1 MPLRFLATRL
11 LAVALLL
18 SPVACSPKQ
27 DPVPATSWG
36 QGYYR
41 LDGRNHN
48 GVAQAIEQS
57 VAASASQPAH
67 EALILRITTDNS
79 PDQEYFQL
87 EFTKPIG
94 QAPTAYTLTTLT
106 YFPTGAGSGTL
117 YSDDGTTLLAAS
129 NGSYSGTFS
138 GKNTTTTASGT
149 VVTHTIT
156 NGVFTGVHP

>member
-1 MPLRFLATRL
+1 
-11 LAVALLL
+11 
-18 SPVACSPKQ
+18 
-27 DPVPATSWG
+27 VPATSWG
-36 QGYYR
+36 PGYYR

-48 GVAQAIEQS
+48 GVAQASEQA

-67 EALILRITTDNS
+67 EVLTLRVTTDNS
-79 PDQEYFQL
+79 PDQEYLQL

-106 YFPTGAGSGTL
+106 YFPTGAGSGTP
-117 YSDDGTTLLAAS
+117 YSNAGTTLLVTS
-129 NGSYSGTFS
+129 NGSYFGTFS
-138 GKNTTTTASGT
+138 GKNTTTTASGM